1 MSVRQSHKHNRSERS
16 PLPSTAQLIERLKE
30 FEGPPDKFLVNL
42 LAVQCVLAQASGGAI
57 LHGSAE
63 RGVSILSAFPP
74 MEKDAAT
81 PVWLAQAAEFVRGAG
96 ELKSTSIISLRGPD
110 ELYGQEARRHV
121 VMIPLKMANIGQSV
135 GAFVIETGDRR
146 VLETSRERLELTAN
160 LLSLY
165 EMRVT
170 LEKRQADLKRLRISM
185 ETLSVVNRQERFAG
199 MAMAFCNEMASQW
212 QCERVSIGFL
222 KGRYVQVKAMSGT
235 ESFSRKMSVVQD
247 IESAM
252 EECIDQDV
260 EIVEPAAAE
269 ATYIGRSAGELVKRH
284 GPGTCLSLPLRRKG
298 EPQAVVTLERVSEKP
313 FSLNEIETIRLT
325 CELCTSRILDLYEED
340 RWFGA
345 KAAVKVRAGLGA
357 VVGPR
362 HTWLKVA
369 AVAILAG
376 ALFVVFGEGQYRAE
390 SPFVVESIDQQLI
403 PAPFDGFIKSV
414 EVEIGD
420 SLKEGESVLL
430 ELDTAEL
437 RLQLADA
444 EAEKIGYS
452 KERDAA
458 SGELNTAKAQIAQA
472 NADKTQAR
480 IDLLK
485 YRIERAKIVSPV
497 SGTLVEGDLKREIG
511 APVKTGDVLLKIASV
526 GSLRG
531 ELMMGEDQIADIK
544 VEQRGEL
551 ATASYPGQKIGFIVE
566 RINPMAEVV
575 NERNVFRVRV
585 KLDSA
590 PGWMRPGMEGMAK
603 VSVDKRS
610 YAWIW
615 TRKLVNWVRMTFW
628 L

>member
-1 MSVRQSHKHNRSERS
+1 MSVRQSHKSNRSERP

-57 LHGSAE
+57 LHSSAE

-81 PVWLAQAAEFVRGAG
+81 PVWLAQAAEFVRGAA
-96 ELKSTSIISLRGPD
+96 ELKSTSIIPLRTPD

-135 GAFVIETGDRR
+135 GAFVIETADRR
-146 VLETSRERLELTAN
+146 VLEMSRERLELTAN

-170 LEKRQADLKRLRISM
+170 LEKRQADLRRLRTSM

-235 ESFSRKMSVVQD
+235 ENFSRKMKVVQD

-260 EIVEPAAAE
+260 EILYPAAAE
-269 ATYIGRSAGELVKRH
+269 ATYISRSAGELAKRH

-313 FSLNEIETIRLT
+313 FGLNEIETLRLT

-345 KAAVKVRAGLGA
+345 KAAAKMRAGLA
-357 VVGPR
+357 VVAGPR
-362 HTWLKVA
+362 HTWLKLA

-376 ALFVVFGEGQYRAE
+376 ALFVVFAKGQYRAE
-390 SPFVVESIDQQLI
+390 APFVVESIDQQLI

-414 EVEIGD
+414 GVEIGD
-420 SLKEGESVLL
+420 SVHEGESALL

-444 EAEKIGYS
+444 EAEKIGYL

-480 IDLLK
+480 IDLLE

-531 ELMMGEDQIADIK
+531 ELLMGEDQIADIK
-544 VEQRGEL
+544 VGQRGQL
-551 ATASYPGQKIGFIVE
+551 ATASYPGQKIGFVVE

-585 KLDSA
+585 KLDSV

-615 TRKLVNWVRMTFW
+615 TRKLVNWFRMKFW